1 MNRSIQLKIEAIKK
15 KLNCSQSNCGEHF
28 AFEITAEKLAI
39 AKQNSRF
46 RYQGKCARCGTVL
59 KLSASGMAALAGIAG
74 TGRSARR
81 AAGADRG
88 DPFVP
93 RACRGAVL
101 HAADAGLDLSVA
113 LSPPADLR
121 PDSRSGEDIPAPKRA
136 QNIPVDHR
144 HRGVQVHEGS

>member
-59 KLSASGMAALAGIAG
+59 KLSASGMAAL
-74 TGRSARR
+74 
-81 AAGADRG
+81 
-88 DPFVP
+88 
-93 RACRGAVL
+93 
-101 HAADAGLDLSVA
+101 SVGFGKYK
-113 LSPPADLR
+113 L
-121 PDSRSGEDIPAPKRA
+121 I
-136 QNIPVDHR
+136 
-144 HRGVQVHEGS
+144 VHETKYDDLFE